1 MHTLLRRLIQD
12 DTGQDLIEYGL
23 LAAFIAV
30 GSVAVITSIGSGV
43 NSVYSTSNTSVQA
56 AAAAVGS

>member
-1 MHTLLRRLIQD
+1 MHTLLRQLIQD
-12 DTGQDLIEYGL
+12 DTGQDLIKYSL

-30 GSVAVITSIGSGV
+30 GSVAVIISIGSGV